1 MKYSTFPMW
10 MNRTHQLKKNQ
21 LLKNVNKNKSSKLSA
36 VWKKIIYFFS
46 WLAIGISFQ
55 MALLKRPSG
64 LLIDLSGTI
73 HIEDKV
79 VASSIEA
86 IRILRH
92 KRIPFLFV
100 TNTTKVSFVLLMLSC
115 CLCRNWTGH
124 NINFQLIPLIEVTK
138 YLLCRTLKV
147 WIEPF

>member
-1 MKYSTFPMW
+1 
-10 MNRTHQLKKNQ
+10 
-21 LLKNVNKNKSSKLSA
+21 
-36 VWKKIIYFFS
+36 
-46 WLAIGISFQ
+46 

-86 IRILRH
+86 IRVLRH

-100 TNTTKVSFVLLMLSC
+100 TNTTKVSFILLKGYFGGFVDVFV
-115 CLCRNWTGH
+115 R
-124 NINFQLIPLIEVTK
+124 
-138 YLLCRTLKV
+138 YLLLIR
-147 WIEPF
+147 